1 MHLGYNSPLI
11 WISITIQWSMIQ
23 HHTCKVKIIDSIN
36 KIWLHVEIPMAR
48 ICHFFGP
55 SIPLSSHSNS
65 AEKQMMAW
73 SQEKKI
79 KIFTLFLGGG
89 DNQPCGN
96 MLDSREM
103 TAQQTNTGSY
113 SAVCQ
118 LVAAAVLAAP
128 FQQWKNM
135 HAGWNS
141 IVVFCWLMQW
151 FKPTVSIKSINNIC
165 SLYSYEEKKSLLVTK
180 IP

>member
-55 SIPLSSHSNS
+55 SIPLSWHSNS

-89 DNQPCGN
+89 GQSAMWKYVGLKRNDGSTDKHWILLSSLPTCCCSSISSSVSTMKKHACRLKFNCGF
-96 MLDSREM
+96 LLTD
-103 TAQQTNTGSY
+103 
-113 SAVCQ
+113 AV
-118 LVAAAVLAAP
+118 
-128 FQQWKNM
+128 
-135 HAGWNS
+135 
-141 IVVFCWLMQW
+141 I
-151 FKPTVSIKSINNIC
+151 
-165 SLYSYEEKKSLLVTK
+165 
-180 IP
+180 

>member
-1 MHLGYNSPLI
+1 MASCWNSHGTYLSLFWSKHTSFLTFKQCWEADDGMEPRKKDKDIYSLLG
-11 WISITIQWSMIQ
+11 
-23 HHTCKVKIIDSIN
+23 
-36 KIWLHVEIPMAR
+36 
-48 ICHFFGP
+48 
-55 SIPLSSHSNS
+55 
-65 AEKQMMAW
+65 
-73 SQEKKI
+73 
-79 KIFTLFLGGG
+79 GGG